1 MPQMSDPNFS
11 GTITYICEHN
21 EHGAMGIVINR
32 PVQFS
37 LSELLEQL
45 EITFEGKEQA
55 IYAGGPVQQD
65 RGFVLHSC
73 EPSNAEQ
80 RVENKPDSQEDKQN
94 KEEWESTLQITP
106 GIKLT
111 TSKDILKA
119 IAEGSGPNDFLIALG
134 YAGWGEGQLEQELA
148 ENTWLCCPAS
158 ASILFCPQ
166 NDKKM
171 ELAMAILG
179 LDASQLN
186 GQIGHA

>member
-37 LSELLEQL
+37 LGELLEQL
-45 EITFEGKEQA
+45 EINFDGKEQV
-55 IYAGGPVQQD
+55 IFSGGPVQQD
-65 RGFVLHSC
+65 RGFVLHTC
-73 EPSNAEQ
+73 EPHDEKMQ
-80 RVENKPDSQEDKQN
+80 EGNKQGSQEGNQN
-94 KEEWESTLQITP
+94 KEEWESTLQISP
-106 GIKLT
+106 SIKLT
-111 TSKDILKA
+111 TSKDILRA
-119 IAEGSGPNDFLIALG
+119 ISDGSGPDNFLIALG

-158 ASILFCPQ
+158 ERILFCPQ

-171 ELAMAILG
+171 ELAMGSLG